1 MHLLVLRLLLLGCP
15 LPLLLLHL
23 YFFLVLVALPIFL
36 LPVLGLLAVGRVAGS
51 VSGPGVGLSLDG
63 LPLG

>member
-15 LPLLLLHL
+15 LPLRLLHV
-23 YFFLVLVALPIFL
+23 YFFLVLGALPIFL